1 MNRLALV
8 LAAFTFLGT
17 VTQAAQIYT
26 PGKSVHGDFKNFA
39 RGFLENNCFDCHD
52 DDTLKG
58 NLNLVE
64 LGPVDETSAAVWKS
78 IWAQVTLQEMPP
90 KNKSQVEIIDRLRFS
105 DWIVMELQRVM
116 KDKGG
121 FQAHLD
127 PNKGNF
133 VAHDLLFGSLPQG
146 IRLVPTAS
154 PARIWRVT
162 PQEHI
167 TRLNELIN
175 SESAYDPAKPGL
187 RTRGDMVPTN
197 HGGELKLYFGTDR
210 IIRWEGGTVAYATA
224 VKSVPVVLSSK
235 RKHGLEN
242 YPNFYT
248 VNSSEATQI
257 LGKAEDI
264 LRYMAYGP
272 MSLVGFPEQIT
283 DDPKTYD
290 KIKPKGD
297 IRGTPIAIVYN
308 TKIVRPLTPI
318 HDLMKEEGISD
329 KRLRQTVAFLFEA
342 VTFRPPTEKEAD
354 DYLQIV
360 KDSIAKVGKEDG
372 VFMGLSAI
380 FLDRDA
386 LFRPELA
393 ASGEPD
399 AYGRVML
406 QDWELGLALN
416 HALSYIQPDPQ
427 LRKAIVEGRM
437 RTREDVKREVSRM
450 LDDDSIRKPR
460 VLRFFRDFFDYDL
473 GGYICKDNA
482 ALARTG
488 VSSRGTSHYQAMFHA
503 TASTDR
509 LIELVLQKDRD
520 VLKELLTT
528 RQVVATGNDKTYFGK
543 KNNKEEREAATLIR
557 KKEAKAKLERETAV
571 VADLEK
577 EIEGLEIKLRDNS
590 GDQVP
595 LELLVNGSFS
605 KVTFE
610 EPDHWELE
618 KGTLNQTE
626 LANGKVVG
634 ERGAVTL
641 EQKFSKPIA
650 SKTKLIVKATRT
662 DSSSNPIFFKAI
674 WDNGSHSER
683 IQPTIGQVELIVP
696 AGKTMTGIQF
706 NTRANLGVSEVSL
719 REYTGVLKTLTQK
732 RKSLA
737 AAKKKLEQE
746 KKKKIGSVNVTQAE
760 LSGPRVFARVS
771 RRSFGNGSMKPERTL
786 ATAPEGQRLGLL
798 THPSWLVSHSD
809 AMDNHAILRGRWIRE
824 RLLGGG
830 IPDIPITVDAMLP
843 DEPNTTLRERMRV
856 TREAYCWTCHEKMD
870 PLGLPFEM
878 YNHAGLFRTTE
889 LDKPVD
895 TTGEIINS
903 GVPELDGPVKN
914 AIEMIGRLAN
924 SEHVEQVFVRHA
936 FRFWMGRNETLNDG
950 PTLQVAHKAYRDS
963 GGSMKALLISLLTSD
978 AFLFRKVNRT
988 TPIPR

>member
-1 MNRLALV
+1 MNKLTLTLGVAVYAV
-8 LAAFTFLGT
+8 LGPAG
-17 VTQAAQIYT
+17 QAADIYT
-26 PGKSVHGDFKNFA
+26 PGEPARGNFKNFA
-39 RGFLENNCFDCHD
+39 VEFLDSHCLDCHD
-52 DDTLKG
+52 NETKKG
-58 NLNLVE
+58 NLSLE
-64 LGPVDETSAAVWKS
+64 DLGPVDETNAAMWKS

-90 KNKSQVEIIDRLRFS
+90 QKKSQPEIVERLRFS
-105 DWIVMELQRVM
+105 DWIVSELKREM
-116 KDKGG
+116 AGKGD

-133 VAHDLLFGSLPQG
+133 IAHDLLFGPLPKN
-146 IRLVPTAS
+146 IRLAPTYT

-175 SESAYDPAKPGL
+175 REPAYDSARPGQ
-187 RTRGDMVPTN
+187 RTRGDVVPTN

-210 IIRWEGGTVAYATA
+210 ILRWEGGTVAYATA
-224 VKSVPVVLSSK
+224 VKSVPVVLSSA

-242 YPNFYT
+242 YPDFYT

-272 MSLVGFPEQIT
+272 MSLVGVPEQIT

-290 KIKPKGD
+290 KVKPKGD
-297 IRGTPIAIVYN
+297 LRGLPTAIVYS
-308 TKIVRPLTPI
+308 TKVARPMTPI
-318 HDLMKEEGISD
+318 HDLMKEDGVTDE
-329 KRLRQTVAFLFEA
+329 RLRQAVEFLFEA
-342 VTFRPPTEKEAD
+342 LTFRPPSAEESK

-360 KDSIAKVGKEDG
+360 KDSIDKVGKEDG

-386 LFRPELA
+386 LFRPELV
-393 ASGEPD
+393 ENNRID
-399 AYGRVML
+399 AHGRAML
-406 QDWELGLALN
+406 QDWELGLAVN
-416 HALSYIQPDPQ
+416 HALSYIQPDAQ

-437 RTREDVKREVSRM
+437 RTREDVEREVTRM
-450 LDDDSIRKPR
+450 LADPSIRKPR
-460 VLRFFRDFFDYDL
+460 VLQFFRDFFDYDL

-482 ALARTG
+482 ALAQTG
-488 VSSRGTSHYQAMFHA
+488 VSTRGTSHYRAMFDA

-509 LIELVLQKDRD
+509 LIELIIQKDED

-577 EIEGLEIKLRDNS
+577 EIEGLEVKLRDNS

-610 EPDHWELE
+610 EPDHWDLE

-626 LANGKVVG
+626 LVKGKVVG

-641 EQKFSKPIA
+641 EQKFPKPIA

-706 NTRANLGVSEVSL
+706 ITRVNLGVSEVSL
-719 REYTGVLKTLTQK
+719 REYTGILKTLTQK

-737 AAKKKLEQE
+737 AAKNKLEQE

-771 RRSFGNGSMKPERTL
+771 RRSFGAGSMRPDRTL

-809 AMDNHAILRGRWIRE
+809 AMDNHAILRGRWVRE

-843 DEPNTTLRERMRV
+843 DEPNTTLRHRMRV

-878 YNHAGLFRTTE
+878 YNHAGLFRSTE
-889 LDKPVD
+889 QDKPVD
-895 TTGEIINS
+895 TSGEIINS
-903 GVPELDGPVKN
+903 GDPELDGPVKN
-914 AIEMIGRLAN
+914 ALEMIDKLAK
-924 SEHVEQVFVRHA
+924 SDHVEQVFVRHA
-936 FRFWMGRNETLNDG
+936 FRFWMGRNETINDG
-950 PTLQVAHKAYRDS
+950 PVLQDAYRAYREN
-963 GGSMKALLISLLTSD
+963 GSMKALITSLVTSD
-978 AFLFRKVNRT
+978 AFLYRKVER
-988 TPIPR
+988 